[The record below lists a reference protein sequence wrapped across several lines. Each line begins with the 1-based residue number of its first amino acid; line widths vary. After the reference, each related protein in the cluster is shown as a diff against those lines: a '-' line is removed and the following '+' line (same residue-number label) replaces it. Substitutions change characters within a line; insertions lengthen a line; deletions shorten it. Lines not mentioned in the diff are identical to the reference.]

1 MRNYYTF
8 FTINF
13 EMMEI
18 CFNFTKQVH
27 PLGRSGVAFGRIDRD
42 ESTIYIK
49 TAHEEQTLSHSV
61 DVVDIDWP

>member
-1 MRNYYTF
+1 
-8 FTINF
+8 
-13 EMMEI
+13 MMEI